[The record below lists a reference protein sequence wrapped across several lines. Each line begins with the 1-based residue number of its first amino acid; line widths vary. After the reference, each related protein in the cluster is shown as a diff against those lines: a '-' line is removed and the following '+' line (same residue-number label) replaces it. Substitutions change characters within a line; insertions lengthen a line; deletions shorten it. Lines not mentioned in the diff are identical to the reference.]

1 MWNFF
6 LHSHFFLCSSRLYY
20 DFILRW
26 VSPFTY
32 RSPFQSLS
40 RVRLCGPHGLQHA
53 RPPCPSPTP
62 RACSYSCPSSRWC
75 HPTISSSVVPFFCL
89 QSFPA
94 SGSFQKSQFFPSGSQ
109 SSGVTAPASVLTK
122 NIQGWFPLGL
132 IGFYL
137 PEVQGTLMSLLQQQ
151 NSKTSI
157 LWHSAFFMFQLS
169 HLYMT
174 TGKNI
179 ALALK
184 IFVGKVMSLL
194 FNMLSRFVIAFL
206 PRSKCVSISWLQSLS
221 TVILEPKKIN
231 SITAPTFSPS
241 ICHEVMGPDA
251 MILVFW
257 TLSFKPA
264 FSLTSFTLIK
274 KLFI

>member
-1 MWNFF
+1 MT
-6 LHSHFFLCSSRLYY
+6 
-20 DFILRW
+20 ILRW

-40 RVRLCGPHGLQHA
+40 RVRLYGPHGLQHA

-109 SSGVTAPASVLTK
+109 SNGVTDPASVLTK

-206 PRSKCVSISWLQSLS
+206 PRSKCLSISWLQSLP

-264 FSLTSFTLIK
+264 FSLTSFTPIK